1 MADIET
7 QRRHGILFQF
17 LKLLVT
23 EENLDYA
30 RLGYRLLHDLDFRLE
45 HYIHIYDIAMDARN
59 DIAEAGLL
67 MEKIDRMVRDAR
79 VEDGDTG
86 T

>member
-1 MADIET
+1 MRLCIIE
-7 QRRHGILFQF
+7 RLNSFQ
-17 LKLLVT
+17 
-23 EENLDYA
+23 A

-67 MEKIDRMVRDAR
+67 VEKIDRMVRDAR